1 MVMKRIFLYIIAT
14 GFLLAGCAEREK
26 VESVTASIV
35 IDESGLD
42 PEVVRPVSYEV
53 TLTNNLS
60 NLSSTVNSSDGRAS
74 VPGLVPGLYSVNVKA
89 QTKNGAFVY
98 MLSGSTRSAS
108 FISDGD
114 SYEIPVQSAKISS
127 LLFKEIYINGSPG
140 WYFRDQFYEIYNNGP
155 ETVYLD
161 GICFAETVYANW
173 DYSVVYQWD
182 IPDAGKYVF
191 VEIVWQIPGSG
202 TDYPLAPGESAS
214 IAQWATNHT
223 AESLGGASSID
234 NSGCEFEAIE
244 KERTLWNGIVIN
256 DGPAINMQRVINAAG
271 YDIPQWLISVYNSDI
286 IMFKPSKPLENAN
299 FISTLNGSE
308 AAREVLIDDIYDAVQ
323 WKGNISDGDKLHLPA
338 ALDAGF
344 NIAGGGYH
352 NLSFARKV
360 SGEMEDGS
368 PTFQDT
374 NNSTNDFEVFDK
386 PVHRRYN
393 TKKPS
398 WNTWEK

>member
-1 MVMKRIFLYIIAT
+1 MKRIFLYIIAT

-42 PEVVRPVSYEV
+42 PEVVRPASYEV

-98 MLSGSTRSAS
+98 T
-108 FISDGD
+108 
-114 SYEIPVQSAKISS
+114 S

-256 DGPAINMQRVINAAG
+256 DG
-271 YDIPQWLISVYNSDI
+271 
-286 IMFKPSKPLENAN
+286 
-299 FISTLNGSE
+299 GSSMPE
-308 AAREVLIDDIYDAVQ
+308 AMTC
-323 WKGNISDGDKLHLPA
+323 
-338 ALDAGF
+338 
-344 NIAGGGYH
+344 
-352 NLSFARKV
+352 LS
-360 SGEMEDGS
+360 G
-368 PTFQDT
+368 
-374 NNSTNDFEVFDK
+374 
-386 PVHRRYN
+386 
-393 TKKPS
+393 
-398 WNTWEK
+398 